1 MLCSLPSPVSPVSP
15 VAVSSNPSLPPRILS
30 DSSRFTVLPPSASP
44 APPFLPRARI
54 PSRPSPPVTAALPP
68 CGRER
73 WTRARGGLAA
83 RRRATVA
90 AAHVA
95 GGGSGGGDDG
105 EGTAVAGSAYLCV
118 FPLSGVCLPTHSGA
132 LNVFEPRMLQLMD
145 VITYVAASPSSP
157 PSVLPRFALL
167 PSSWTTAL
175 AAAAAM
181 QQGGSGA
188 WQGGGGLAGGGAFT
202 WEGELRG
209 EGEDGGGSTWFGGGG
224 RGSRDGVAEEGVGQG
239 SGEWRSVEEV
249 LRDAPVGCSCVVSAR
264 PYAAA
269 LMHRF
274 CLTSIDIAWHVS
286 SVLVLCCAAASTM
299 HQCASCSPS
308 LIAIRLHSHAH
319 RLGPLPP
326 PTHTHT
332 PPLPSPPS
340 PPLPS
345 PPHLQV
351 HSSHTAPDDS
361 RLVTYEATHR
371 IVPRAMRRVHPFLVL
386 LCHPLHDHPPLPV
399 NSPAPAAQLYAG
411 QVDAAERH
419 VWEQL
424 KEVAWLSAVLARTGT
439 ASRTSSSSGN
449 QHEQQQGA
457 GGPRDGAPPPSA
469 AASLLPA
476 AVLRFGPD
484 AMSGT
489 SRRANT
495 TAQAAKS
502 TWRSMKGPLALERSG
517 GEGKTASTGGSAAGG
532 GAGAEGAWNDPYWV
546 AREALSKARR
556 QEAFSFAA
564 ADMVDLEQQHR
575 NLLLG
580 MTCTLERLLWVQ
592 AAIEPHLASL
602 RAEMSL
608 VLLPAAMTYFHFFNC
623 AALSFAPHLIFY
635 KATPLSEYGTWTASL
650 KAALVFFA
658 AMLLKMILWAS
669 LLPEFDHDPALAA
682 PSHLDARQEALRAV
696 IGAGVDLAGMRYAL
710 VHVSHRNMAFEHKF
724 QAVGLGWAL
733 AESVSKRLVPLWVG
747 AGGME
752 FKWDFLLDAL
762 SSNIEL
768 VSTVT
773 LAALA
778 SLLWLRRSKPP
789 ALVPLIYIV
798 ASLLAALPFSSRSAH
813 ALLSPLLPT
822 CIPTTPPCCPVT
834 LTTNAFWSTDWGG
847 SRTRW
852 QVRTWQH
859 ALWRQSSHG
868 ASSPPA
874 HANQRLLDTVPS
886 PSPPAVAVLGW

>member
-30 DSSRFTVLPPSASP
+30 ASSRFTVLPPSASP

-54 PSRPSPPVTAALPP
+54 PSRPSPPVTAAVPP

-249 LRDAPVGCSCVVSAR
+249 LRDAPVGCSCVV
-264 PYAAA
+264 
-269 LMHRF
+269 
-274 CLTSIDIAWHVS
+274 
-286 SVLVLCCAAASTM
+286 
-299 HQCASCSPS
+299 
-308 LIAIRLHSHAH
+308 
-319 RLGPLPP
+319 
-326 PTHTHT
+326 
-332 PPLPSPPS
+332 
-340 PPLPS
+340 
-345 PPHLQV
+345 HL
-351 HSSHTAPDDS
+351 SHTAPDDS

-495 TAQAAKS
+495 TAQAGQCGWAGTCGQTPCCPHSIGLLAWMKGMGVLASIS

-580 MTCTLERLLWVQ
+580 MTCTLERLLW
-592 AAIEPHLASL
+592 
-602 RAEMSL
+602 L

-669 LLPEFDHDPALAA
+669 LLPESDHDPALAA

-798 ASLLAALPFSSRSAH
+798 ASLLAALPFSSSF
-813 ALLSPLLPT
+813 LE
-822 CIPTTPPCCPVT
+822 
-834 LTTNAFWSTDWGG
+834 
-847 SRTRW
+847 
-852 QVRTWQH
+852 
-859 ALWRQSSHG
+859 HG
-868 ASSPPA
+868 
-874 HANQRLLDTVPS
+874 
-886 PSPPAVAVLGW
+886 LGWQPYEVAGAHLAACIVAAIITWCLFSACSRQPAPA

>member
-1 MLCSLPSPVSPVSP
+1 MLCSLLAPVSPVSP
-15 VAVSSNPSLPPRILS
+15 VAVSSNPSLPPRFLS
-30 DSSRFTVLPPSASP
+30 ASSRLTVLPPSASP
-44 APPFLPRARI
+44 APPLLPHAPS
-54 PSRPSPPVTAALPP
+54 PSRSSPAVTAAVPP
-68 CGRER
+68 CGRGR
-73 WTRARGGLAA
+73 STRAGGGLAA
-83 RRRATVA
+83 RKRATVA

-95 GGGSGGGDDG
+95 GGGTGGGDDG
-105 EGTAVAGSAYLCV
+105 ENMAVAGSVNLCV

-132 LNVFEPRMLQLMD
+132 LNVYEPRMLQLMD
-145 VITYVAASPSSP
+145 VIAYVAASPSSP

-175 AAAAAM
+175 AAAAAT

-249 LRDAPVGCSCVVSAR
+249 MRDAPVGCSCV
-264 PYAAA
+264 
-269 LMHRF
+269 L
-274 CLTSIDIAWHVS
+274 
-286 SVLVLCCAAASTM
+286 
-299 HQCASCSPS
+299 
-308 LIAIRLHSHAH
+308 
-319 RLGPLPP
+319 
-326 PTHTHT
+326 
-332 PPLPSPPS
+332 
-340 PPLPS
+340 
-345 PPHLQV
+345 

-399 NSPAPAAQLYAG
+399 TAPAPAAQLYAG

-424 KEVAWLSAVLARTGT
+424 KEVAWLSAVLARS
-439 ASRTSSSSGN
+439 ASRTSSSSSDS

-457 GGPRDGAPPPSA
+457 AVARDGTPPPSA

-495 TAQAAKS
+495 TAQAAIS

-517 GEGKTASTGGSAAGG
+517 GEGKTASRGGSAAGG
-532 GAGAEGAWNDPYWV
+532 AAGAEGAWNDPYWV

-564 ADMVDLEQQHR
+564 ADMVELEQQHR

-602 RAEMSL
+602 RAEMAL
-608 VLLPAAMTYFHFFNC
+608 VQRRAAMTYFHFFNC

-650 KAALVFFA
+650 KAALVFFT

-669 LLPEFDHDPALAA
+669 LLPESDHDPALAA
-682 PSHLDARQEALRAV
+682 PSRLDARQEALRAV
-696 IGAGVDLAGMRYAL
+696 IGAGVDLAGIRYAL

-752 FKWDFLLDAL
+752 FKWDFLLDSL

-768 VSTVT
+768 VSTLT

-789 ALVPLIYIV
+789 ALVPLIYIL
-798 ASLLAALPFSSRSAH
+798 ASLLAALPFSSRSAL
-813 ALLSPLLPT
+813 ALLLLLPFIT
-822 CIPTTPPCCPVT
+822 SKPPCRPGTRTTTCTFHSHCSCCFFHVMQQPFAAGLLQSVSHEPLDKGSRACT
-834 LTTNAFWSTDWGG
+834 ALQPHTALTILHASLCVASLAAFWSTDWGG
-847 SRTRW
+847 SHTRW
-852 QVRTWQH
+852 QVHTWQH
-859 ALWRQSSHG
+859 ALWRQS
-868 ASSPPA
+868 
-874 HANQRLLDTVPS
+874 
-886 PSPPAVAVLGW
+886 